1 MCDIGRFSDLAG
13 PGEPVNSLA
22 LFHFLLRYI
31 YHKVAVL
38 VFLSDF
44 MWRGGYLL

>member
-1 MCDIGRFSDLAG
+1 MRDIGVYSDPAG
-13 PGEPVNSLA
+13 PRESVNSLA

-38 VFLSDF
+38 VF
-44 MWRGGYLL
+44 